1 MQIDHYLRSL
11 VEKDASDLHF
21 IAGQPPRM
29 RMYGELTPFEEDIL
43 TADRTEEILMEIMSD
58 KALADLE
65 EHDSADFAY
74 MIKDVARFRV
84 NVMRHLNGLGGVF
97 RAIPAIA
104 KTLEDL
110 KMPPVLKRM

>member
-29 RMYGELTPFEEDIL
+29 RMYGELNTFEEDIL
-43 TADRTEEILMEIMSD
+43 TANRTEEILLEIMSE

-65 EHDSADFAY
+65 QHDSADFAY
-74 MIKDVARFRV
+74 MIEA
-84 NVMRHLNGLGGVF
+84 L
-97 RAIPAIA
+97 AQ
-104 KTLEDL
+104 
-110 KMPPVLKRM
+110 